1 MMSQHSQNFSLI
13 RYIHKINANEIICT
27 EYSQIQTEGMITL
40 FNGTTIVCV
49 RKGSRVAM
57 AGDGQVTLGSQV
69 IKSGARKVR
78 TLLGG
83 KILTGFAGSTADAM
97 TLLEKFEDCL
107 EQEKGDLMRGAV
119 KLVREWRL
127 DKALRRL
134 EAMMLA
140 ANTEMTLLLSGA
152 GDVLEPEGDAA
163 AIGSG
168 SGYALAAARALC
180 GATDMKPE
188 DIARRSIELASEIC
202 IYTNNNIIVEV
213 LEG

>member
-1 MMSQHSQNFSLI
+1 
-13 RYIHKINANEIICT
+13 
-27 EYSQIQTEGMITL
+27 MITL

-49 RKGSRVAM
+49 RKGQRVAM

-152 GDVLEPEGDAA
+152 GDVLEPEGSVAS
-163 AIGSG
+163 IGSG
-168 SGYALAAARALC
+168 SGYALAAGRALC
-180 GATDMKPE
+180 EATDWTPE
-188 DIARRSIELASEIC
+188 AIARRSIELASEIC

-213 LEG
+213 LGE

>member
-1 MMSQHSQNFSLI
+1 MFQ
-13 RYIHKINANEIICT
+13 
-27 EYSQIQTEGMITL
+27 
-40 FNGTTIVCV
+40 GTTIVCV
-49 RKGSRVAM
+49 RKGSCVAM

-78 TLLGG
+78 TLLDG

-107 EQEKGDLMRGAV
+107 EQEKGDLMKGAV
-119 KLVREWRL
+119 KLVKEWRL

-140 ANTEMTLLLSGA
+140 ANKETTLLLSGA
-152 GDVLEPEGDAA
+152 GDVLEPEGNVAS
-163 AIGSG
+163 IGSG
-168 SGYALAAARALC
+168 SGYALAAGRALC
-180 GATDMKPE
+180 EATDMSA
-188 DIARRSIELASEIC
+188 DAIARRSIELASEIC

-213 LEG
+213 LGD

>member
-1 MMSQHSQNFSLI
+1 M
-13 RYIHKINANEIICT
+13 
-27 EYSQIQTEGMITL
+27 

-49 RKGSRVAM
+49 RRGSRVAM

-78 TLLGG
+78 TLLDG

-152 GDVLEPEGDAA
+152 GDVLEPEGSAA
-163 AIGSG
+163 S
-168 SGYALAAARALC
+168 
-180 GATDMKPE
+180 
-188 DIARRSIELASEIC
+188 
-202 IYTNNNIIVEV
+202 
-213 LEG
+213 

>member
-1 MMSQHSQNFSLI
+1 M
-13 RYIHKINANEIICT
+13 
-27 EYSQIQTEGMITL
+27 

-49 RKGSRVAM
+49 RRGSRVAM

-78 TLLGG
+78 TLLDG

-152 GDVLEPEGDAA
+152 GDVLEPEGSAA
-163 AIGSG
+163 SIGSG

-180 GATDMKPE
+180 EATDMKPE

-213 LEG
+213 LGE

>member
-1 MMSQHSQNFSLI
+1 MYLTLLHI
-13 RYIHKINANEIICT
+13 VAK
-27 EYSQIQTEGMITL
+27 GMVIL

-69 IKSGARKVR
+69 IKSTARKVR
-78 TLLGG
+78 TLSNG

-107 EQEKGDLMRGAV
+107 EQEKGDLMKAAV

-134 EAMMLA
+134 EAMMLVA
-140 ANTEMTLLLSGA
+140 DSAMTLLLSGA
-152 GDVLEPEGDAA
+152 GDVLEPEGSAA
-163 AIGSG
+163 SIGSG
-168 SGYALAAARALC
+168 SGYALAAARALLE
-180 GATDMKPE
+180 ATDMKPE

-202 IYTNNNIIVEV
+202 IYTNNNITVEV
-213 LEG
+213 LGNND

>member
-1 MMSQHSQNFSLI
+1 
-13 RYIHKINANEIICT
+13 
-27 EYSQIQTEGMITL
+27 
-40 FNGTTIVCV
+40 
-49 RKGSRVAM
+49 M

-78 TLLGG
+78 TLLSG

-97 TLLEKFEDCL
+97 TLLEKFENCL
-107 EQEKGDLMRGAV
+107 EQEKGDLMKGAV

-152 GDVLEPEGDAA
+152 GDVLEPEGDVA

-168 SGYALAAARALC
+168 SGFALAAGRALKQ
-180 GATDMKPE
+180 ATHLPPE
-188 DIARRSIELASEIC
+188 EIAKRAIEIASEIC
-202 IYTNNNIIVEV
+202 IYTNKNITIEV
-213 LEG
+213 LN

>member
-1 MMSQHSQNFSLI
+1 M
-13 RYIHKINANEIICT
+13 
-27 EYSQIQTEGMITL
+27 EGMIKL
-40 FNGTTIVCV
+40 FQGTTIVCV

-97 TLLEKFEDCL
+97 TLLEKFENCL
-107 EQEKGDLMRGAV
+107 EQEKGDLMKGAV
-119 KLVREWRL
+119 KLVKEWRL

-140 ANTEMTLLLSGA
+140 ANTETTLLLSGA
-152 GDVLEPEGDAA
+152 GDVLEPEGNVAS
-163 AIGSG
+163 IGSG
-168 SGYALAAARALC
+168 SGYALAAGRALC
-180 GATDMKPE
+180 EATDMSPE
-188 DIARRSIELASEIC
+188 AIARRSIELASEIC

-213 LEG
+213 LGE